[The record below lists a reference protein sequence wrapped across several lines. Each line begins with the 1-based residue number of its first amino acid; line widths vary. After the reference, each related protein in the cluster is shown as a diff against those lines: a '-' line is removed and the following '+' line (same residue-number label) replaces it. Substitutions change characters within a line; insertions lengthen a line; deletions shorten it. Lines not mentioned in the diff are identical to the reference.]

1 MKRIAARFA
10 ILLAALPVPFVPA
23 LAAQQVAGVEVPA
36 PLPPQKVS
44 DLHFGVTVEDPYRF
58 LENVSDPAV
67 AQWMRAQANATA
79 AVLAKIPA
87 RDALLAR
94 IREIEAA
101 APGSVGQVD
110 RSESGRI
117 FFTRREPSENQFKL
131 VWRDGVEGKD
141 TVMVDPE
148 ALSKAAG
155 KPVALQGFAV
165 SPDGRLVA
173 YSVQTGGAE
182 IGTLHIVDVLSGRD
196 IVPPIDRIR
205 FASASWLADSTG
217 LFFSR
222 LREGFDKLPAS
233 ERFGDRETHFLALGT
248 QAQRSAG
255 SRLVFSPSRSP
266 ALKLP
271 LYASGA
277 LMQIPGTDLAAL
289 SVSFGVE
296 RFREVYVAP
305 LDAAMRGSATWRKV
319 AGLAD
324 AVTSARFTRDWVYLV
339 STQNAPRGKVLR
351 VPVANPDLAKA
362 ETVVAPSNGVVVDM
376 GAARDALYVVQRRGA
391 AMNLVRIPHR
401 ATDKPQEIAT
411 PDAGTISLLDVHA
424 EIDGVMLSLGG
435 WTRVA
440 KPYVL
445 SSAGTEPRRLALAK
459 DSAFDAPVDIEAREI
474 KVKSHDG
481 VEVPVSVLVR
491 KDVKLDGRNPA
502 IVYGYGAYGITEDPF
517 FSPRI
522 YAWLER
528 GGVYAFAHV
537 RGGGLYGEEWRL
549 AGRKATKPNT
559 WKDGIAVGE
568 WLAANGYTA
577 PSRLGIFGG
586 SAGGIF
592 VGRAITERPDLFAAA
607 VPAVGVMDMLRTE
620 ASANGVA
627 NIPEF
632 GTVQREDEFKALL
645 AMSSYHHL
653 RKSTRY
659 PGVMLVHGVNDTRV
673 DVWQSAKFASQLANT
688 TAANDANARPVL
700 MRLDYTIG
708 HGQGSTRAQAQE
720 TSADI
725 YSFFLWQFGVPDYQP
740 K

>member
-1 MKRIAARFA
+1 MKTIVCLFA
-10 ILLAALPVPFVPA
+10 SLCAALLSPFVPA
-23 LAAQQVAGVEVPA
+23 LAAQKVAGVEVPA
-36 PLPPQKVS
+36 PLAPQTVS
-44 DLHFGVTVEDPYRF
+44 EVHWGVTVDDPYRF
-58 LENVSDPAV
+58 LENVSDPLV
-67 AQWMRAQANATA
+67 AKWMRAQADATVA
-79 AVLAKIPA
+79 ILAKIPA

-117 FFTRREPSENQFKL
+117 FFTRREPSEDQFKL
-131 VWRDGVEGKD
+131 VWRDGPDGKD

-173 YSVQTGGAE
+173 YSLQSGGGE
-182 IGTLHIVDVLSGRD
+182 IGTLHIADVQSGRE
-196 IVPPIDRIR
+196 IVPPLDRIR

-217 LFFSR
+217 LFYAR

-233 ERFGDRETHFLALGT
+233 ERFGDRETHFLSLGT
-248 QAQRSAG
+248 HERRSVEN
-255 SRLVFSPSRSP
+255 RLVFSPSRNP
-266 ALKLP
+266 ELKLP
-271 LYASGA
+271 SYASGFQA
-277 LMQIPGTDLAAL
+277 QIPGTNQAAMM
-289 SVSFGVE
+289 VFFGVE

-305 LDAAMRGSATWRKV
+305 LDAAKRGTAQWRKV

-324 AVTSARFTRDWVYLV
+324 SVTGARFTRDWIYLV
-339 STQNAPRGKVLR
+339 STQNAPRGKVVR
-351 VPVANPDLAKA
+351 VPLANPDFAKA
-362 ETVVAPSNGVVVDM
+362 ETVIAPSNDVVVNL
-376 GAARDALYVVQRRGA
+376 GAAREALYVTLRRGA
-391 AMNLVRIPHR
+391 AMNLVRISHR
-401 ATDKPQEIAT
+401 AADKLQDIAT
-411 PDAGTISLLDVHA
+411 PDAGNIAILDANPEV
-424 EIDGVMLSLGG
+424 DGVILSLGG

-440 KPYVL
+440 KPYLL
-445 SSAGTEPRRLALAK
+445 SATDTEPRRLALAK
-459 DSAFDAPVDIEAREI
+459 DGAFDAPADIEAREI

-491 KDVKLDGRNPA
+491 KDVKLDGSNPA
-502 IVYGYGAYGITEDPF
+502 IVYGYGAYGTTEDPF
-517 FSPRI
+517 FNPRI

-537 RGGGLYGEEWRL
+537 RGSGLYGEAWRL

-568 WLAANGYTA
+568 WLAAHRYTA
-577 PSRLGIFGG
+577 PSRMGIFGG

-607 VPAVGVMDMLRTE
+607 VPAVGVMDTVRTE

-627 NIPEF
+627 NVPEF
-632 GTVQREDEFKALL
+632 GTVKREDEFKALL

-653 RKSTRY
+653 RKGTRY
-659 PGVMLVHGVNDTRV
+659 PGVMLVHGVNDIRV
-673 DVWQSAKFASQLANT
+673 DVWQSAKFASQLAAT
-688 TAANDANARPVL
+688 TASERPVL
-700 MRLDYTIG
+700 MRLDYAIG
-708 HGQGSTRAQAQE
+708 HGQGSTRAQAQA

-725 YSFFLWQFGVPDYQP
+725 YSFFLWQFGVPEYQP
-740 K
+740 R